1 MADESQRPIVVKKI
15 KKGGHG
21 HHGGAW
27 KIAYADFVT
36 AMMAFFLLMWL
47 LGSTSQGTLSGISDY
62 FKSPLKTAL
71 QGGEG
76 AGASTS
82 VIKGGGTDLTKSAG
96 LVKKGNPDPAKAEEE
111 AQKLNK
117 LQKRLQAKLEEG
129 MAKSEFMKQFK
140 NQVKME
146 MTPDGLRIMIID
158 EQNRPM
164 FQSGGFA
171 PMGYTREILQSI
183 GRELNDIDSRISIS
197 GHTDANRFSGS
208 DAGYTNWE
216 LSADRANAAR
226 REMIAGG
233 MLDEKVLRVVGLG
246 PADPLNKQN
255 VFSPENRRIAIVI
268 LNKDAEARIRGDGLI
283 SSDADL
289 SNATVSSPQE
299 AAAAV
304 APAAPAGVH

>member
-47 LGSTSQGTLSGISDY
+47 LGSTSTGILQGISDY
-62 FKSPLKTAL
+62 FRSPLKTAL

-76 AGASTS
+76 TGAATS
-82 VIKGGGTDLTKSAG
+82 VIKGGGTDLTKSTG
-96 LVKKGNPDPAKAEEE
+96 VVSKGSPRQQTDQQKGRG
-111 AQKLNK
+111 AQDKERMKLLQQRIQQRLDATLNK
-117 LQKRLQAKLEEG
+117 NDALKSLQ
-129 MAKSEFMKQFK
+129 
-140 NQVKME
+140 NQIRME

-164 FQSGGFA
+164 FQSGGFV
-171 PMGYTREILQSI
+171 PLDHTRLILQQI
-183 GRELNDIDSRISIS
+183 GRELNGMDNHISIS
-197 GHTDANRFSGS
+197 GHTDANRFPGS
-208 DAGYTNWE
+208 AAGYTNWE

-226 REMIAGG
+226 REMVAGG

-246 PADPLNKQN
+246 AADPINKQN

-268 LNKDAEARIRGDGLI
+268 LTKEAEDRIRSDGGQSGDA
-283 SSDADL
+283 S
-289 SNATVSSPQE
+289 
-299 AAAAV
+299 
-304 APAAPAGVH
+304 APAGDVAAASQGKQ

>member
-47 LGSTSQGTLSGISDY
+47 LGSTSSGILAGISDY

-76 AGASTS
+76 TGASTS
-82 VIKGGGTDLTKSAG
+82 VIKGGGTDLTKSTG
-96 LVKKGNPDPAKAEEE
+96 VVSKGSPREQTD
-111 AQKLNK
+111 QKRGRGEQDKQRMRK
-117 LQKRLQAKLEEG
+117 LQQRIQQQLDMTLSKNDALKALQ
-129 MAKSEFMKQFK
+129 
-140 NQVKME
+140 NQIRME

-164 FQSGGFA
+164 FQSGGFV
-171 PMGYTREILQSI
+171 PLEHTRLILQQI
-183 GRELNDIDSRISIS
+183 GRELNDIDNKISIS
-197 GHTDANRFSGS
+197 GHTDANRFPGS
-208 DAGYTNWE
+208 AAGYTNWE

-226 REMIAGG
+226 REMVAGG

-246 PADPLNKQN
+246 AADPINKQN
-255 VFSPENRRIAIVI
+255 VFSSENRRIAIVI
-268 LNKDAEARIRGDGLI
+268 LTKEAEERIRTDGGQQ
-283 SSDADL
+283 DE
-289 SNATVSSPQE
+289 E
-299 AAAAV
+299 AS
-304 APAAPAGVH
+304 APAAAPASAAQGQ